1 MAPKP
6 RVTKQG
12 TRKRS
17 GKPAVSDTDRADEEY
32 RVGPGRPPKEF
43 QFKQGQ
49 SGNPK
54 GAKRKS
60 PSILPDL
67 KALFERALSKTVKLR
82 QGEKE
87 RMVTMAAAGMEQL
100 VNQFAKGDRHA
111 RRDLMVLA
119 DKLGIDL
126 AAGQSKAIEAA
137 LTANDEAL
145 LADYVQRH
153 GGRRDHCGDD
163 IDADAAPSNESEK
176 PRDPNPGEKIR

>member
-111 RRDLMVLA
+111 RRDV
-119 DKLGIDL
+119 IDL
-126 AAGQSKAIEAA
+126 AAILGVNLAAGHDTTIAAPLSADEEAA
-137 LTANDEAL
+137 LDE
-145 LADYVQRH
+145 YVQRRV
-153 GGRRDHCGDD
+153 GQRDHREDDAGRAQPKDSETGGDTNSD
-163 IDADAAPSNESEK
+163 K
-176 PRDPNPGEKIR
+176 KTT